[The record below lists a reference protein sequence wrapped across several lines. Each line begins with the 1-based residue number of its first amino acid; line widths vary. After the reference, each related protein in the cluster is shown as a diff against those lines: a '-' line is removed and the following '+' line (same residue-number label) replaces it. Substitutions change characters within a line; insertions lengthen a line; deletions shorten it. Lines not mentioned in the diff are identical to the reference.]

1 MKPYKVFFQIY
12 GRKMV
17 AEVYADSPEGARQK
31 VLGKVQFDMVVVRDY
46 DDPVEELKK
55 TLGMS

>member
-17 AEVYADSPEGARQK
+17 AEVYADSPEGARQII
-31 VLGKVQFDMVVVRDY
+31 LGKVQFDKIVCE
-46 DDPVEELKK
+46 DDPAEELKEM
-55 TLGMS
+55 LGMK

>member
-31 VLGKVQFDMVVVRDY
+31 VLGKVQFDKIVCE